1 MGGTGADRVGAD
13 ILRYLINEAKTKAD
27 EILTQSNDNWKCKP
41 PCGFQKNA
49 RRFYCKTCV
58 EEDCDLPVDCAIHDI
73 DISELDKVDLE
84 CTVNYN
90 LPEDKSVTWQFGRN
104 IRSTDLSNFK
114 IIHIGEDTS
123 LLIKPI
129 RSYHRGTYTCQISDD
144 EDVLIRKYFYLN
156 VSRNEY
162 GADTYLEDVFYVVL
176 NTNVTHEEQPPGFKV
191 HSLSDLISLKKS
203 LGLTTRIFLTL
214 GVALL
219 FMLLTLLIG
228 AGYLYATDVE

>member
-1 MGGTGADRVGAD
+1 MQFVVTEIQHEKYKHRVGAD

-156 VSRNEY
+156 ELAISTQLTWNRKW
-162 GADTYLEDVFYVVL
+162 T
-176 NTNVTHEEQPPGFKV
+176 EEQKNPAR
-191 HSLSDLISLKKS
+191 HTHTDSSHTH
-203 LGLTTRIFLTL
+203 GLFTHTRTL
-214 GVALL
+214 HKLCDKGRGV
-219 FMLLTLLIG
+219 G
-228 AGYLYATDVE
+228 APNTP